1 MTKGVKII
9 LQKRKALCHGCH
21 KQAAGPWGEPQQG
34 QMGLQLQKALA
45 KPPAK
50 ALLLA
55 SWPDAAPCSGHTLS
69 HPCRHRAGGTPATTT
84 RWYWPVS
91 SAAMPPQGHVTKTSP
106 SRERK
111 RGREGQKEGRKEW
124 REGGKGGREEKRE
137 GEETEKGVNKILRTK

>member
-1 MTKGVKII
+1 M
-9 LQKRKALCHGCH
+9 
-21 KQAAGPWGEPQQG
+21 PQRGLRQYSWVL
-34 QMGLQLQKALA
+34 GLQLQKALA

-124 REGGKGGREEKRE
+124 REGGEGGREEKRE
-137 GEETEKGVNKILRTK
+137 GEETEKGRREERKEGSRKQNPASIVTTNNFSHCRQY